1 MIGCP
6 NAPADSTI
14 SWRRWRFTYKSL
26 EEHIVD
32 LGMDMCSS
40 LTHQKGIRTS
50 QKLPDLRTS
59 EVMVARTQAPNGNQ
73 FPHGLGACL
82 IFIFSFSLIALLV
95 MPRWPCTGTSLDS
108 VVFPDQIDRW
118 TKLCD
123 NQPLA
128 QLHIKFWGK
137 SMAEE
142 EEAWCARQHSTSNL
156 SNSEN
161 DDIQPGCYVLNIDN
175 DAIKMQSIW
184 VRVSEFRLGKI
195 SSTCLI
201 AS

>member
-1 MIGCP
+1 MQQP
-6 NAPADSTI
+6 YSPQE
-14 SWRRWRFTYKSL
+14 YKDEPEAARSN
-26 EEHIVD
+26 
-32 LGMDMCSS
+32 LG
-40 LTHQKGIRTS
+40 
-50 QKLPDLRTS
+50 PD
-59 EVMVARTQAPNGNQ
+59 MVARTQAPNRNQ

-82 IFIFSFSLIALLV
+82 IFIFFDTLV

-108 VVFPDQIDRW
+108 VVFPERIDRW

-128 QLHIKFWGK
+128 QLHVKFWGK

-142 EEAWCARQHSTSNL
+142 EEAWHARQHSTSNL

-161 DDIQPGCYVLNIDN
+161 DDIQPGCYVLNINN
-175 DAIKMQSIW
+175 DAIKMRSIW
-184 VRVSEFRLGKI
+184 VWVSEFRLGKI